1 MELSEELGHGSYG
14 QVYRVEW
21 RGTAYALKA
30 APLRLTDAEYKALP
44 PVLHISDE
52 HSDDFP
58 EELLNGFLNEV
69 RILHKLRDNPHIVWI
84 EDAAVLRM
92 ENSISCC
99 LLILM
104 EKLESFTDYISS
116 EKIDVVLEQALILN
130 DVKVVGRRDNSAVT
144 DSSRYKEQTYSNDP
158 NVFHVVEQ
166 APVFPGGQEGI
177 MTYLSRNL
185 RYPSVAREMQVEADI
200 VVEFMVDKTGVVRGP
215 HVISYTST
223 PLISAETAK
232 AAKDGDPEAVEA
244 AMYYYDAIEALK
256 EEANYVV
263 RQMPRWEP
271 GRQNGQRVNTTFT
284 LPISFKLQQ

>member
-1 MELSEELGHGSYG
+1 MG
-14 QVYRVEW
+14 
-21 RGTAYALKA
+21 
-30 APLRLTDAEYKALP
+30 YKTKT
-44 PVLHISDE
+44 VD
-52 HSDDFP
+52 
-58 EELLNGFLNEV
+58 
-69 RILHKLRDNPHIVWI
+69 
-84 EDAAVLRM
+84 
-92 ENSISCC
+92 
-99 LLILM
+99 
-104 EKLESFTDYISS
+104 ISS